1 MGYDQD
7 YVTTTGMSVDSSLE
21 EIQAKVL
28 RHPSI
33 AIGGEAMVIIYLFPP
48 SVIIAERFDLE
59 H

>member
-33 AIGGEAMVIIYLFPP
+33 AIGGEAMVFIYLFSP
-48 SVIIAERFDLE
+48 SVIIAERFE
-59 H
+59 S